1 MNEIN
6 LVKVFSATKAR
17 DRESI
22 GERVTAWI
30 AAHRNVR
37 IVETIVE
44 LSSDLEFHCLS
55 IVMLCVEHSNAAV

>member
-1 MNEIN
+1 MG
-6 LVKVFSATKAR
+6 
-17 DRESI
+17 D
-22 GERVTAWI
+22 RVTAWI

-55 IVMLCVEHSNAAV
+55 IVMLCIEHSNAAARLAAAGGRRPAFRRDVR